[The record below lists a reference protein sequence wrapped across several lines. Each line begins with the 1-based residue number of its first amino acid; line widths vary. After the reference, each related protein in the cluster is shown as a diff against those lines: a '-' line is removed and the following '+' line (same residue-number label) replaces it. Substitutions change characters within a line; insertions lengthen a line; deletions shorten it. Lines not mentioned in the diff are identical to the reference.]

1 MARRS
6 VLAIPSLVLGL
17 VLSVT
22 ARGAAAAPSDAP
34 VVQEDRV
41 IAGGPKQ
48 SLEVRHLV
56 LRGTNEQI
64 GHALAEIAKA
74 RYGARLEPPPDPGQ
88 ARAMR
93 QFLQRNYP
101 ILLDRM
107 RGVAAAFGKSIDDD
121 ALDFSTL
128 IFTELKAACSIA
140 HLPPSSTANGKSV
153 VSRDYD
159 FTTGNLSFRFL
170 TPGMLHPTARP
181 YLLELHP
188 DRGYASIAMVA
199 YDLLSGVLDGMN
211 SEGLTVTMAQDND
224 ILEEMEPTH
233 EPAVGLGELQT
244 MRLLLD
250 TCANVEEAKQTLMA
264 TKQYYQFVPVHYL
277 IADRHG
283 DAFVWEYSKSHNKE
297 YVVESPGEPLVM
309 TNFTLHTRLENGKPP
324 SPEAARPVCKRYA
337 YLREKLAAGNLD
349 DKTVR
354 EFHRSVD
361 AQSSQ
366 AADPS
371 RPPGRTFWHA
381 FYYPE
386 DRRVRLSYYL
396 GEEPYPGEPR
406 LIKQIRSDYVE
417 FRLEPTQRESSAS
430 PNAATP
436 STTAKA
442 VASAPAAKST
452 EPKSPAVASAAPSG
466 STSASKSPSSP
477 SRSDSSD
484 PKAAIEAVGGTVD
497 RSGGRIV
504 GVNLS
509 KATSV
514 APVIPLLP
522 QLRDLESLTMG
533 VPSLTDADVRALQG
547 LPKLKSV
554 GLMGA
559 PIGDES
565 LEVMK
570 SLPALREL
578 NVIGTKVTDAGLAHL
593 EGLTQLEYLGLKG
606 TAVTDA
612 GLEHLRGLTGLTNLN
627 LADTKVSDAG
637 LVHLVGMPRLES
649 VNLSNTN
656 VTDAG
661 LATLARNPSVAGINV
676 SGTRVTDAGLVNL
689 KPLPKLTKLNV
700 SGTAVTPEG
709 VKDAKKFLP
718 FWATV
723 TR

>member
-1 MARRS
+1 MVRRY

-17 VLSVT
+17 FLC
-22 ARGAAAAPSDAP
+22 ADLRLAAAPAND
-34 VVQEDRV
+34 VVQVDRV
-41 IAGGPKQ
+41 IAGGPNQ
-48 SLEVRHLV
+48 SLEVRHLF

-64 GHALAEIAKA
+64 GQALAEIAKA
-74 RYGARLEPPPDPGQ
+74 RYGARLEPATDAEQ

-121 ALDFSTL
+121 GWDFSAL

-159 FTTGNLSFRFL
+159 FTTGNLAFRFL

-181 YLLELHP
+181 YLVELHP

-224 ILEEMEPTH
+224 ILEEMEPVR
-233 EPAVGLGELQT
+233 ERAVGLGELQT

-264 TKQYYQFVPVHYL
+264 TKQYYQYVPVHYL

-283 DAFVWEYSKSHNKE
+283 NAFVWEYSKSHNKE

-309 TNFTLHTRLENGKPP
+309 TNFTMHTRLENGKPP

-337 YLREKLAAGNLD
+337 YLREKLASGHLD
-349 DKTVR
+349 DKAIR

-366 AADPS
+366 AADPT

-417 FRLEPTQRESSAS
+417 FRLEPTQSESGAPGSA
-430 PNAATP
+430 A
-436 STTAKA
+436 
-442 VASAPAAKST
+442 APAAKPAMAAATSAPPAGST
-452 EPKSPAVASAAPSG
+452 PAKSAAS
-466 STSASKSPSSP
+466 ST
-477 SRSDSSD
+477 RSEPSSD
-484 PKAAIEAVGGTVD
+484 PKPAIEAAGGTVE
-497 RSGGRIV
+497 RSGSRIV

-509 KATSV
+509 KATSL
-514 APVIPLLP
+514 ASVIALLP

-547 LPKLKSV
+547 LPKLKSL

-559 PIGDES
+559 PIGDEA

-578 NVIGTKVTDAGLAHL
+578 NVIGTRVTDAGLVHL
-593 EGLTQLEYLGLKG
+593 QGLTQLEYLGLKG

-612 GLEHLRGLTGLTNLN
+612 GLEHLKGLTGLTNLN
-627 LADTKVSDAG
+627 LADTRVTDAG
-637 LVHLVGMPRLES
+637 LVHLAGLPRLEA
-649 VNLSNTN
+649 VNLSNDD

-661 LATLARNPSVAGINV
+661 LAHLARNPSLAGLNL

-700 SGTAVTPEG
+700 SGTAVTQEG

>member
-1 MARRS
+1 MVRRYAP
-6 VLAIPSLVLGL
+6 AIPSLVLGL
-17 VLSVT
+17 VLS
-22 ARGAAAAPSDAP
+22 ANAGLGAASPGD
-34 VVQEDRV
+34 VVQVDRV
-41 IAGGPKQ
+41 IAGGPDK

-64 GHALAEIAKA
+64 GKALAEIAKA
-74 RYGARLEPPPDPGQ
+74 RYGARLEPAPDPEQ

-93 QFLQRNYP
+93 KFLERNYP

-121 ALDFSTL
+121 GWDFSAL

-159 FTTGNLSFRFL
+159 FTTGSLSFRFL

-224 ILEEMEPTH
+224 ILEEMEPTR

-264 TKQYYQFVPVHYL
+264 TKQYYQYVPVHYL

-283 DAFVWEYSKSHNKE
+283 NAFVWEYSKSHNTE
-297 YVVESPGEPLVM
+297 YIVESPGEPLVM

-337 YLREKLAAGNLD
+337 YRREKLAAGNLD
-349 DKTVR
+349 DKTIR
-354 EFHRSVD
+354 EFHQSVD
-361 AQSSQ
+361 AQMSQ
-366 AADPS
+366 AADAT
-371 RPPGRTFWHA
+371 RPPARTFWHA

-406 LIKQIRSDYVE
+406 LVKQIRSDYVE
-417 FRLEPTQRESSAS
+417 FRLEPTQGAS
-430 PNAATP
+430 GNAAP
-436 STTAKA
+436 PAGPAK
-442 VASAPAAKST
+442 SAPSAAPAGSAGS
-452 EPKSPAVASAAPSG
+452 KSPA
-466 STSASKSPSSP
+466 SPTGP
-477 SRSDSSD
+477 ESSD
-484 PKAAIEAVGGTVD
+484 LKAAIEAAGGTVE
-497 RSGGRIV
+497 RSGARIV
-504 GVNLS
+504 GVNLD
-509 KATSV
+509 KATSLG
-514 APVIPLLP
+514 AVIPLLP
-522 QLRDLESLTMG
+522 QLHDLESLTMG
-533 VPSLTDADVRALQG
+533 GPSVTDADVRALRG
-547 LPKLKSV
+547 LPKLKSL

-565 LEVMK
+565 LEVMRT
-570 SLPALREL
+570 LPALREL
-578 NVIGTKVTDAGLAHL
+578 NIIATRVTDAGLVHL
-593 EGLTQLEYLGLKG
+593 QGLTGLEYLGLKG
-606 TAVTDA
+606 TAVGDA
-612 GLEHLRGLTGLTNLN
+612 GLENLKGLTGLNNLN
-627 LADTKVSDAG
+627 LADTRSSNAG
-637 LVHLVGMPRLES
+637 LVHLIGMTSLEA
-649 VNLSNTN
+649 VNLSNDN

-661 LATLARNPSVAGINV
+661 LAQLARVTGLAGINL
-676 SGTRVTDAGLVNL
+676 SGTKVTDAGLANL
-689 KPLPKLTKLNV
+689 KPLSKLTKLNV
-700 SGTAVTPEG
+700 SGTAVTQEG
-709 VKDAKKFLP
+709 TKEAKKFLP
-718 FWATV
+718 FWIKV